1 MNGGSKIVGIHSDG
15 DGGAGD
21 DPFQLDDIM
30 ADLAAADAAD
40 AAPPEPAAPLIAP
53 EPALEPEADVPVP
66 TNKGAIIAAFATGI
80 GLAWLGGMLAYA
92 WPTLAVGVAPLTLI
106 TVIGALTSPLALIAL
121 LAVLMLRSSRAEAK
135 RFGATSRAM
144 RAEAAALE
152 RAIAVMSN
160 TLETNR
166 KELARQTNELLA
178 LGDRASERLSAV
190 SNAMAGESRQ
200 LELTSALLN
209 DTASQAEK
217 NLSIVLSSVP
227 RAHEEMAGMRDAL
240 EAAGLTAGERTAA
253 LAALLAELRERGR
266 EANETAGG
274 AAERLAAHIARMEAT
289 SETAG
294 ARLESVTAEMSN
306 AVDGVLD
313 RAGQAVEEAR
323 RGITAQG
330 EAMLA
335 MVSTNQA
342 AIEKAGSEG
351 IAALGDRI
359 AHVETSVERIATKLS
374 EQSEVANALL
384 TALNQQ
390 VGTLDTQLQTVMTT
404 GSERSQTLAASMS
417 ALGETAQA
425 LEQAMAAGNAQAK
438 QVIATAEEILTA
450 LDSAAREMDETLP
463 EALGRLD
470 LRINQSRQV
479 VAASKPELLALV
491 TAAESTHDAI
501 EAIAGVIAN
510 ERDSLAEM
518 SDMLLETLATGRDR
532 IDGLQEVADSTIAT
546 TRRFAEESAPQL
558 IEALVRIRETATVAS
573 EHARKTLSQVIP
585 DAADRIEQEGAS
597 ALARAVDRTVNRQ
610 IEQLSV
616 TAEAAV
622 ATAMRASER
631 LTQQMLAIGET
642 SATVEAR
649 IADAREERENA
660 DRDHFARR
668 VTLLIEAMNSSSIDI
683 TKALST
689 DVTDS
694 AWAAYLKGDRGVFTR
709 RAVRLLDTG
718 QAREIS
724 GLYDG
729 DEDFRDQ
736 VNRYIHDFEAMLRQ
750 VLALRDGSP
759 LGVTLLSSDM
769 GKLYVVLA
777 QAIERLR
784 T

>member
-1 MNGGSKIVGIHSDG
+1 MNGGSKIVGLHPDG
-15 DGGAGD
+15 DGSAGD

-30 ADLAAADAAD
+30 ADLAVSGAAT
-40 AAPPEPAAPLIAP
+40 PEPEAPVAAP
-53 EPALEPEADVPVP
+53 EPEPEPDTP
-66 TNKGAIIAAFATGI
+66 TPSGPGAVIASLAI
-80 GLAWLGGMLAYA
+80 GVALAWLGGMLAFA
-92 WPTLAVGVAPLTLI
+92 WPSLSSGVAPLTLI
-106 TVIGALTSPLALIAL
+106 SLIGALASPLALIAL
-121 LAVLMLRSSRAEAK
+121 FALLMLRTSQAEAK
-135 RFGATSRAM
+135 RFGATARAM

-160 TLETNR
+160 TLEANR
-166 KELARQTNELLA
+166 KELARQTTELLA
-178 LGDRASERLSAV
+178 LGDRASERLSAL
-190 SNAMAGESRQ
+190 SNAMAGEARQ
-200 LELTSALLN
+200 LEMSSALLT
-209 DTASQAEK
+209 DTANEAEK
-217 NLSIVLSSVP
+217 SLSVVLASVP
-227 RAHEEMAGMRDAL
+227 RAHEETAAMRDAL

-253 LAALLAELRERGR
+253 LAALLAELKERGR
-266 EANETAGG
+266 EANEMAGG

-294 ARLESVTAEMSN
+294 ARLEAVTAEMSN
-306 AVDGVLD
+306 AVDSVLD
-313 RAGQAVEEAR
+313 RAGQAVEQAR

-342 AIEKAGSEG
+342 AIEKAGAEG

-359 AHVETSVERIATKLS
+359 AHVETSVERIAAKLGA
-374 EQSEVANALL
+374 QSEVANTLL
-384 TALNQQ
+384 TGLNHQI
-390 VGTLDTQLQTVMTT
+390 GSLDGRIQAVMKS
-404 GSERSQTLAASMS
+404 GSEGSQTLAASMS
-417 ALGETAQA
+417 ALGETALA
-425 LEQAMAAGNAQAK
+425 LEQAMVAGNDQAR

-450 LDSAAREMDETLP
+450 LDAAAREMDESMP
-463 EALGRLD
+463 EALNRLD
-470 LRINQSRQV
+470 LRIAQSRKV

-501 EAIAGVIAN
+501 EAIAGVIATQ
-510 ERDSLAEM
+510 RDTLAEM
-518 SDMLLETLATGRDR
+518 SQALLETLDTGRER
-532 IDGLQEVADSTIAT
+532 IGGVQEVADSTIAT

-573 EHARKTLSQVIP
+573 EHARKTLGQVIP

-597 ALARAVDRTVNRQ
+597 ALARALDRTVNRQ

-622 ATAMRASER
+622 ATAMRAAER

-642 SATVEAR
+642 SAMVESR
-649 IADAREERENA
+649 IEAAREERENS

-668 VTLLIEAMNSSSIDI
+668 VSLLIEAMNSSSIDI

-718 QAREIS
+718 QAREIA
-724 GLYDG
+724 GLYDA

-784 T
+784 A